1 MQNQA
6 VSATLKSTLLA
17 ALNEEMAPVSK
28 DWLHALCSPEES
40 AQFGATLAHLLEEGL
55 LVTTRIGAFT
65 LPERLGLVTGTII
78 GHRDGFGFLKT
89 TQEGSD
95 LFLPAKEMRKVFH
108 NDFVLAA
115 PSSMDKRGRREGQIV
130 KLLKQR
136 KVELVGRFFVEGNH
150 RYVVPDDSRINQ
162 DILIAKSDTAGARQ
176 GQVVVVEVIS
186 RPSAP
191 KLAVGKVIDILGEK
205 MAPGMEVQVALR
217 NHDIPHEWPKAVSKS
232 VSKLEEE
239 VDEAAKQQR
248 VDLRAL
254 PLVTIDG
261 EDARDFDDAVYCEAK
276 KSGGWR
282 LWVAIAD
289 VSYYVRPDSALD
301 REALLRGNSVYF
313 PDQVI
318 PMLPE
323 QLSNGLCSL
332 NPQVDRLCMV
342 AEMTI
347 SAAGR
352 LSGYKFYEAVMH
364 SHARFT
370 YNKVAAILE
379 GDEALIE
386 RYAQQVPH
394 LEELHRLYS
403 ALKVSRAQ
411 RGGIELE
418 TQETRFIFN
427 AQRKIEQIVPLTR
440 NDAHKMIEEC
450 MIQANVAAAK
460 FVEKQQQAILYRV
473 HDKPGKERLTNFRGF
488 LNELGLPLG
497 GGDEPQPSD
506 YFKLVADIQQ
516 RPDLE
521 LIQTMLLRSMMQA
534 VYQPDN
540 LGHFGLALKS
550 YAHFTSPIRRYP
562 DLLLHRV
569 IKYLVNKQDTEAAGN
584 TISNKW
590 TPTGG
595 YSYSE
600 DEMEK
605 FGENCSMTERRADDA
620 TREVSDSLKCEYML
634 DHVGMVYSAT
644 IAAVTGFGFFARL
657 DEFHIDGLVHI
668 NSLRGD
674 YYHYDAARQLL
685 VGEKTAKRFRIGDAV
700 MVKVASVN
708 MADRKMEF
716 ILVNKDGQEDE
727 FDRPNRR
734 AKPSNPPRGKRF
746 AANREEDASGKPA
759 TAKKKPRHRDTKNK
773 GKRRQPSAV
782 SETNKDSGT
791 ENKGGFSPWQ
801 QRDPKANKAKGN
813 NESASPKRKKPKKKR
828 KQRPGKQER
837 SAAKQQKNQS

>member
-6 VSATLKSTLLA
+6 VSATLKVSLLA
-17 ALNEEMAPVSK
+17 ALEQEMAPVSIE
-28 DWLHALCSPEES
+28 WLQALVTPEQ
-40 AQFGATLAHLLEEGL
+40 APQFTATLAHLLEEGL
-55 LVTTRIGAFT
+55 LVTTRIGAYT
-65 LPERLGLVTGTII
+65 LPERLGLVTGTVI
-78 GHRDGFGFLKT
+78 GHRDGFGFLNT
-89 TQEGSD
+89 TQEGPD
-95 LFLPAKEMRKVFH
+95 LFLSAKEMRKVFH

-115 PSSMDKRGRREGQIV
+115 PSSIDKRGRREGQVI
-130 KLLKQR
+130 KLLKLR
-136 KVELVGRFFVEGNH
+136 KLKLVGRYFVEGNH
-150 RYVVPDDSRINQ
+150 RYVVPEDPRINQ
-162 DILIAKSDTAGARQ
+162 DILIGKNDTAGARQ
-176 GQVVVVEVIS
+176 GQVVVIEVLS

-191 KLAVGKVIDILGEK
+191 KLAVGKVIDILGDK

-217 NHDIPHEWPKAVSKS
+217 NHDIPHEWPKSVIKAVN
-232 VSKLEEE
+232 KLEEE
-239 VDEAAKQQR
+239 VDEAAKQNR
-248 VDLRAL
+248 VDLRKL

-289 VSYYVRPDSALD
+289 VSYYVRPDAALD
-301 REALLRGNSVYF
+301 KEALNRGNSVYF

-323 QLSNGLCSL
+323 LLSNGLCSL

-352 LSGYKFYEAVMH
+352 LSGYKFYQALMH

-370 YNKVAAILE
+370 YNKVAAILD
-379 GDEALIE
+379 GDEALSA
-386 RYAQQVPH
+386 RYVQQVPH
-394 LEELHRLYS
+394 LQELHRLYS
-403 ALKVSRAQ
+403 ALKISRAE

-440 NDAHKMIEEC
+440 NDAHKIIEEC

-460 FVEKQQQAILYRV
+460 FVEKHQQPILYRV
-473 HDKPGKERLTNFRGF
+473 HDRPGKERLTNFKGF
-488 LNELGLPLG
+488 LNELGLSLAG
-497 GGDEPQPSD
+497 GEEPQPKD
-506 YFKLVADIQQ
+506 YFKLVAEIQQ

-540 LGHFGLALKS
+540 IGHFGLALKS

-569 IKYLVNKQDTEAAGN
+569 IKYLVDKQAAEAAGQ
-584 TISNKW
+584 TLTNKW
-590 TPTGG
+590 TSSGG
-595 YSYSE
+595 YCYQV
-600 DEMEK
+600 DEMDK

-634 DHVGMVYSAT
+634 DHVGTVLPAT

-685 VGEKTAKRFRIGDAV
+685 VGEKTGKRFRIGDSLI
-700 MVKVASVN
+700 VKVASVN

-716 ILVNKDGQEDE
+716 ILVNKDGLADE
-727 FDRPNRR
+727 FERPTR
-734 AKPSNPPRGKRF
+734 AGKDGGRGKRF
-746 AANREEDASGKPA
+746 VKTGEQDETSKRAGKG
-759 TAKKKPRHRDTKNK
+759 KKPRHRDLKNK
-773 GKRRQPSAV
+773 GKRRQPSA
-782 SETNKDSGT
+782 SSTQDSSA

-801 QRDPKANKAKGN
+801 QRDPAAKKAKPSP
-813 NESASPKRKKPKKKR
+813 ESQAKPRKKPKKKR

-837 SAAKQQKNQS
+837 TAAKQQKNRS

>member
-6 VSATLKSTLLA
+6 VSATLKSHILA
-17 ALNEEMAPVSK
+17 AVSEEMAPVSK
-28 DWLHALCSPEES
+28 DWLKALCCAQQQ
-40 AQFGATLAHLLEEGL
+40 AQFAATLAEMLEEGL
-55 LVTTRIGAFT
+55 LVTTRIGAYT

-89 TQEGSD
+89 TQEGTD

-115 PSSMDKRGRREGQIV
+115 PSSMDKRGRREGQVIRV
-130 KLLKQR
+130 LKAR
-136 KVELVGRFFVEGNH
+136 KVELVGRFFIEGNH
-150 RYVVPDDSRINQ
+150 RYVVPDDTRINQ
-162 DILIAKSDTAGARQ
+162 DIIIGKNDTAGARQ
-176 GQVVVVEVIS
+176 GQVVVVEVLS

-191 KLAVGKVIDILGEK
+191 KLAVGRVIDILGEK

-217 NHDIPHEWPKAVSKS
+217 NHDIPHEWPKAVSKA
-232 VSKLEEE
+232 VTKLAEE
-239 VDEAAKQQR
+239 VDEEAKLNR
-248 VDLRAL
+248 VDLRDL

-301 REALLRGNSVYF
+301 KEALNRGNSVYF

-332 NPQVDRLCMV
+332 NPNVDRLCMV

-352 LSGYKFYEAVMH
+352 LSGYKFYEGVMH

-370 YNKVAAILE
+370 YNKVAAILD
-379 GDEALIE
+379 GDEALSQ
-386 RYAQQVPH
+386 RYAEQVPH
-394 LEELHRLYS
+394 LQELHRLYL
-403 ALKVSRAQ
+403 ALKQARSE

-427 AQRKIEQIVPLTR
+427 AQRKIEQIIPLTR

-460 FVEKQQQAILYRV
+460 FVEKHQQAILYRV
-473 HDKPGKERLTNFRGF
+473 HDRPGKERLTNFRGF

-497 GGDEPQPSD
+497 GGEEPQPSD
-506 YFKLVADIQQ
+506 YFKLVEAIQQ

-540 LGHFGLALKS
+540 IGHFGLALKS

-569 IKYLVNKQDTEAAGN
+569 IKFLVNKLEAEAAGK
-584 TISNKW
+584 TVKNKW
-590 TPTGG
+590 TVTGG
-595 YSYSE
+595 FSYQD
-600 DEMEK
+600 DEMDT
-605 FGENCSMTERRADDA
+605 FGEVCSMTERRADDA
-620 TREVSDSLKCEYML
+620 TREVADSLKCEYMQ
-634 DHVGMVYSAT
+634 DHVGEVLPAT

-685 VGEKTAKRFRIGDAV
+685 VGENTGKRFRIGDALR
-700 MVKVASVN
+700 VKVAAVN

-716 ILVNKDGQEDE
+716 VVVNKDGQTDE
-727 FDRPNRR
+727 FERTQRSGKEGGP
-734 AKPSNPPRGKRF
+734 GKRF
-746 AANREEDASGKPA
+746 IKPEP
-759 TAKKKPRHRDTKNK
+759 TKEGRSKGQSKQRHRDSKNK
-773 GKRRQPSAV
+773 GKRRVAKSDKASA
-782 SETNKDSGT
+782 G

-801 QRDPKANKAKGN
+801 QRDPAAKKAKANNDSQSK
-813 NESASPKRKKPKKKR
+813 KRKKPNKKR
-828 KQRPGKQER
+828 KQRPGKNER
-837 SAAKQQKNQS
+837 SAAKQ

>member
-6 VSATLKSTLLA
+6 VSATLKSHILA
-17 ALNEEMAPVSK
+17 AVSEEMAPVSK
-28 DWLHALCSPEES
+28 DWLQALCNAEQQ
-40 AQFGATLAHLLEEGL
+40 AQFAATLAEMFEEGL
-55 LVTTRIGAFT
+55 LVTTRIGAYT

-115 PSSMDKRGRREGQIV
+115 PSSMDKRGRREGQVIRV
-130 KLLKQR
+130 LKAR

-150 RYVVPDDSRINQ
+150 RYVVPDDTRINQ
-162 DILIAKSDTAGARQ
+162 DIIIGKNDTAGARQ
-176 GQVVVVEVIS
+176 GQVVVVEVVS

-217 NHDIPHEWPKAVSKS
+217 NHDIPHEWPKAVSKA
-232 VSKLEEE
+232 VEKLAEE
-239 VDEAAKQQR
+239 VDDEAKVNR
-248 VDLRAL
+248 VDLRDL

-301 REALLRGNSVYF
+301 KEALNRGNSVYF

-332 NPQVDRLCMV
+332 NPNVDRLCMV

-379 GDEALIE
+379 GDEALSQ
-386 RYAQQVPH
+386 RYAEQVPH
-394 LEELHRLYS
+394 LQELHRLYL
-403 ALKVSRAQ
+403 ALKQARSE

-427 AQRKIEQIVPLTR
+427 AQRKIEQIIPLTR

-460 FVEKQQQAILYRV
+460 FVEKHRQPILFRV
-473 HDKPGKERLTNFRGF
+473 HDRPGKERLTNFRGF

-497 GGDEPQPSD
+497 GGEEPQPSD
-506 YFKLVADIQQ
+506 YFNLVEAIQQ
-516 RPDLE
+516 RPDIE

-540 LGHFGLALKS
+540 IGHFGLALKS

-569 IKYLVNKQDTEAAGN
+569 IKYLVSKLEADAAGK
-584 TISNKW
+584 SLKHKW
-590 TPTGG
+590 TATGG
-595 YSYSE
+595 FAYQ
-600 DEMEK
+600 DEEMDK
-605 FGENCSMTERRADDA
+605 FGEQCSMTERRADDA
-620 TREVSDSLKCEYML
+620 TREVADSLKCEYMQ
-634 DHVGMVYSAT
+634 DHVGEVLPAT

-685 VGEKTAKRFRIGDAV
+685 VGENTGKRFRIGDALR
-700 MVKVASVN
+700 VKVAAVN

-716 ILVNKDGQEDE
+716 VVVNKDGQADE
-727 FDRPNRR
+727 FERPAR
-734 AKPSNPPRGKRF
+734 
-746 AANREEDASGKPA
+746 SGKDGGRGQRFI
-759 TAKKKPRHRDTKNK
+759 KPEPTEEGRNKGRNKQRHRDSKNK
-773 GKRRQPSAV
+773 GKRRAAKSESSSA
-782 SETNKDSGT
+782 G

-801 QRDPKANKAKGN
+801 QRDPAAKKAKSN
-813 NESASPKRKKPKKKR
+813 SDSQPKQRKKPSKKR
-828 KQRPGKQER
+828 KQRPGKKER
-837 SAAKQQKNQS
+837 SVAKQQKN

>member
-6 VSATLKSTLLA
+6 ASATLTSTILN
-17 ALNEEMAPVSK
+17 ALTEEMAPVSK
-28 DWLHALCSPEES
+28 DWLHALCSEEQQTHFS
-40 AQFGATLAHLLEEGL
+40 ATLTHMLEEGL
-55 LVTTRIGAFT
+55 LVTTRIGAYT

-89 TQEGSD
+89 TQEGTD

-115 PSSMDKRGRREGQIV
+115 PSSMDKKGRREGQIIKV
-130 KLLKQR
+130 LKAG
-136 KVELVGRFFVEGNH
+136 KVELVGRYFVEGNH

-162 DILIAKSDTAGARQ
+162 DILIGKNDTAGARQ
-176 GQVVVVEVIS
+176 GQVVVIEVLS
-186 RPSAP
+186 RPAAP
-191 KLAVGKVIDILGEK
+191 KLAVGKVTDILGEK

-217 NHDIPHEWPKAVSKS
+217 NHDIPHDWPNAVTKA

-239 VDEAAKQQR
+239 VDEASKQNR
-248 VDLRAL
+248 VDLRDL

-261 EDARDFDDAVYCEAK
+261 EDARDFDDAVFCEAK

-289 VSYYVRPDSALD
+289 VSYYVRPDAALD
-301 REALLRGNSVYF
+301 REALNRGNSVYF

-370 YNKVAAILE
+370 YNKVAAILD
-379 GDEALIE
+379 GDEALAQ
-386 RYAQQVPH
+386 RYADQVPH
-394 LEELHRLYS
+394 LQELHRLYS

-460 FVEKQQQAILYRV
+460 FVEKHQQAILYRV
-473 HDKPGKERLTNFRGF
+473 HDRPGKERLTNFRGF

-506 YFKLVADIQQ
+506 YFTLVASIQE

-569 IKYLVNKQDTEAAGN
+569 IKFLVNKLEAEAAGK
-584 TISNKW
+584 IVKNKW
-590 TPTGG
+590 TVTGG
-595 YSYSE
+595 YSYQD
-600 DEMEK
+600 DEMDK
-605 FGENCSMTERRADDA
+605 FGEACSMTERRADDA
-620 TREVSDSLKCEYML
+620 TREVSDSLKCEYMQ
-634 DHVGMVYSAT
+634 DHVGTVLPAT

-657 DEFHIDGLVHI
+657 EEFHIDGLVHI

-674 YYHYDAARQLL
+674 YYHYDAARQIL
-685 VGEKTAKRFRIGDAV
+685 VGEKTGKRFRIGDAV
-700 MVKVASVN
+700 TVKVASVN

-716 ILVNKDGQEDE
+716 VIVNKDGQADE
-727 FDRPNRR
+727 FDRPQRSG
-734 AKPSNPPRGKRF
+734 KDGGRGKRF
-746 AANREEDASGKPA
+746 TKPGEERETTGRNGG
-759 TAKKKPRHRDTKNK
+759 KKKPRHRDTKNK
-773 GKRRQPSAV
+773 GKRRKPSTA
-782 SETNKDSGT
+782 SDSNKDPSS

-801 QRDPKANKAKGN
+801 QRDPDAKKAKPN
-813 NESASPKRKKPKKKR
+813 NDAKAKPRKKPKKKR

-837 SAAKQQKNQS
+837 TAAKQQKN

>member
-6 VSATLKSTLLA
+6 ASATLTSTLLN
-17 ALNEEMAPVSK
+17 ALTEEMAPVSK
-28 DWLHALCSPEES
+28 DWLHALCSEEQQAHFS
-40 AQFGATLAHLLEEGL
+40 ATLTHMLEEGL
-55 LVTTRIGAFT
+55 LVTTRIGAYT

-89 TQEGSD
+89 TQEGTD

-115 PSSMDKRGRREGQIV
+115 PSSMDKKGRREGQIIKV
-130 KLLKQR
+130 LKAG
-136 KVELVGRFFVEGNH
+136 KVELVGRYFVEGNL

-162 DILIAKSDTAGARQ
+162 DILIGKNDTAGARQ
-176 GQVVVVEVIS
+176 GQVVVIEVVS
-186 RPSAP
+186 RPVAP
-191 KLAVGKVIDILGEK
+191 KLAVGKVTDILGEK

-217 NHDIPHEWPKAVSKS
+217 NHDIPHDWPNAVTKA

-239 VDEAAKQQR
+239 VDEASKQNR
-248 VDLRAL
+248 VDLRDL

-261 EDARDFDDAVYCEAK
+261 EDARDFDDAVFCEAK

-289 VSYYVRPDSALD
+289 VSYYVRPDAALD
-301 REALLRGNSVYF
+301 REALNRGNSVYF

-370 YNKVAAILE
+370 YNKVAAILD
-379 GDEALIE
+379 GDEALAQ
-386 RYAQQVPH
+386 RYADQVPH
-394 LEELHRLYS
+394 LQELHRLYS

-460 FVEKQQQAILYRV
+460 FVEKHQQAILYRV
-473 HDKPGKERLTNFRGF
+473 HDRPGKERLTNFRGF

-506 YFKLVADIQQ
+506 YFTLVASIQE

-569 IKYLVNKQDTEAAGN
+569 IKFLVNKLEAEAAGK
-584 TISNKW
+584 TVKNKW
-590 TPTGG
+590 TVTGG
-595 YSYSE
+595 YSYQD
-600 DEMEK
+600 DEMDK
-605 FGENCSMTERRADDA
+605 FGEACSMTERRADDA
-620 TREVSDSLKCEYML
+620 TREVSDSLKCEYMQ
-634 DHVGMVYSAT
+634 DHVGTVLPAT

-657 DEFHIDGLVHI
+657 EEFHIDGLVHI

-674 YYHYDAARQLL
+674 YYHYDAARQIL
-685 VGEKTAKRFRIGDAV
+685 VGEKTGKRFRIGDAV
-700 MVKVASVN
+700 TVKVASVN

-716 ILVNKDGQEDE
+716 VIVNKDGQADE
-727 FDRPNRR
+727 FDRPQRSG
-734 AKPSNPPRGKRF
+734 KDGGRGKRF
-746 AANREEDASGKPA
+746 TKPGEERETTGRNGG
-759 TAKKKPRHRDTKNK
+759 KKKPRHRDTKNK
-773 GKRRQPSAV
+773 GKRRKPSTA
-782 SETNKDSGT
+782 SDSNKDTSS

-801 QRDPKANKAKGN
+801 QRDPDAKKAKPN
-813 NESASPKRKKPKKKR
+813 NDAKAKPRKKPKKKR

-837 SAAKQQKNQS
+837 TAAKQQKN